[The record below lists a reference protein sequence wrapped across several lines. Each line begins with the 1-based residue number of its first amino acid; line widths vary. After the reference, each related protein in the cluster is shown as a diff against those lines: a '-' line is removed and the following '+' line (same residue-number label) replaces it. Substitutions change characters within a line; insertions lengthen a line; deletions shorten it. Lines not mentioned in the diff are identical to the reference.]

1 MRGRVRL
8 RRAEVRVVLAVV
20 ALATPVVYHGPA
32 AAASSGCSTGYA
44 VTTSQPVKVAAA
56 ASVLTDARDQRFVP
70 DAPYAAG
77 GTLMVDGSEVSGT
90 SSPQLYTHLRSGVRT
105 YAFPVATDATYFV
118 DMFVAEPNASPG
130 QRVWSVRAEGAPVA
144 TTVDVARAA
153 GTGRAWHA
161 MFTAPVT

>member
-1 MRGRVRL
+1 MRGRRWL
-8 RRAEVRVVLAVV
+8 RPAEARVVLAVV
-20 ALATPVVYHGPA
+20 TLATPVAYHGPA
-32 AAASSGCSTGYA
+32 
-44 VTTSQPVKVAAA
+44 AAA

-105 YAFPVATDATYFV
+105 YAFPVATDATYFI

-153 GTGRAWHA
+153 GTGRAWHV
-161 MFTAPVT
+161 MFAA